1 MCSQLLL
8 RQLVWIEFIIFYF
21 ECKTIANYLNV
32 AAKIIFKISN
42 FMKMINEFTMC
53 PEIQLFSVHNK
64 NSEKLLS
71 LCLPVFPHCHTYIS
85 SSIILSFQFSIQ
97 RWKAEERLAIL
108 LQSVYGTRE
117 ISIPYIII
125 LFKIEFSK
133 SWNIGLRTKQCYWSF
148 TFRDKW
154 LRWWPAH
161 VRMLNVLQND
171 CVVHSI
177 DFAD

>member
-1 MCSQLLL
+1 
-8 RQLVWIEFIIFYF
+8 
-21 ECKTIANYLNV
+21 
-32 AAKIIFKISN
+32 
-42 FMKMINEFTMC
+42 MKMINEFTMC

-71 LCLPVFPHCHTYIS
+71 LCLPVFPHCHTYIN

-161 VRMLNVLQND
+161 VRMLNIDKMFCKMIAWYIQLILQTKKLAKLDVINVLDTINFIQR
-171 CVVHSI
+171 V
-177 DFAD
+177 